1 MKKRKHSVC
10 TEGVKEKK
18 IKKEIIKVS
27 STGFKSNKK
36 KKKKDKHRKSDLDSE
51 QKNSSFE
58 ISDSENNQR
67 TTLNESVDSSI
78 DKPDKI
84 MPRDDDKKDSNIDI
98 NNEDSTIKKKRK
110 RNKGKKVK
118 LETNITSPGLRIMSK

>member
-1 MKKRKHSVC
+1 
-10 TEGVKEKK
+10 VKEKK

-27 STGFKSNKK
+27 STGIKNNKK

-58 ISDSENNQR
+58 ISDCENNQR
-67 TTLNESVDSSI
+67 TILNESVDSSI
-78 DKPDKI
+78 EKPIDI
-84 MPRDDDKKDSNIDI
+84 MPSDDVKKDSNIEI
-98 NNEDSTIKKKRK
+98 NNEDSTVKKKRK

-118 LETNITSPGLRIMSK
+118 LEANISSPGLRIMSKYKNIFLSTF